1 VIVAGAPAGGQAAPA
16 GWTTTP
22 GCPGAQAIV
31 GGSHYVSAF
40 PELWLYCSRYLSSHS
55 SEKVKN
61 MTREQRQ
68 QFVLDHRTAIFGYN
82 RAKDG
87 PAMSIVFYCIDQD
100 EILVSTMAERAKAKA
115 VARSPKVSLC
125 VLDEQWPPS
134 YLQVYCDAVIDT
146 DFDSVVDVMMRIAG
160 VMAGTPMSED
170 VRPMVAE
177 GARQEKRVA
186 LRLRPYATFY
196 TPPRHVH
203 SEADVGPGL
212 RHETSASIPW

>member
-1 VIVAGAPAGGQAAPA
+1 
-16 GWTTTP
+16 
-22 GCPGAQAIV
+22 
-31 GGSHYVSAF
+31 
-40 PELWLYCSRYLSSHS
+40 
-55 SEKVKN
+55 
-61 MTREQRQ
+61 MTREQRK
-68 QFVLDHRTAIFGYN
+68 QFVLDHRTAIFGYG
-82 RAKDG
+82 RAADG

-125 VLDEQWPPS
+125 VLDELWPPS

-146 DFDSVVDVMMRIAG
+146 DFDSVVEVMMRIAG

-170 VRPMVAE
+170 IRPMVAE

-186 LRLRPYATFY
+186 LRLRPYSTFY

-203 SEADVGPGL
+203 SEADIGAGL

>member
-1 VIVAGAPAGGQAAPA
+1 M
-16 GWTTTP
+16 TP
-22 GCPGAQAIV
+22 
-31 GGSHYVSAF
+31 
-40 PELWLYCSRYLSSHS
+40 
-55 SEKVKN
+55 
-61 MTREQRQ
+61 EQRR

-82 RAKDG
+82 RVKDG
-87 PAMSIVFYCIDQD
+87 PAMSIVYYCLEQN

-115 VARSPKVSLC
+115 VARSPKVSMC

-134 YLQVYCDAVIDT
+134 YLQVYCDATIDT
-146 DFDSVVDVMMRIAG
+146 DFDSVVEVMMRIAG

-177 GARQEKRVA
+177 GARQEERVA

-203 SEADVGPGL
+203 SEADIGPDL
-212 RHETSASIPW
+212 VHETSASTPW

>member
-1 VIVAGAPAGGQAAPA
+1 
-16 GWTTTP
+16 
-22 GCPGAQAIV
+22 
-31 GGSHYVSAF
+31 
-40 PELWLYCSRYLSSHS
+40 
-55 SEKVKN
+55 
-61 MTREQRQ
+61 MTGEERR

-82 RAKDG
+82 RAEHG
-87 PAMSIVFYCIDQD
+87 PGMSIVFYSADPE
-100 EILVSTMAERAKAKA
+100 EIVVSTMAERAKAKA

-146 DFDSVVDVMMRIAG
+146 DFDSVVEVMMRISG

-177 GARQEKRVA
+177 GARQEKRVG

-203 SEADVGPGL
+203 SEAEIGPGL
-212 RHETSASIPW
+212 RHEPSPSIPC